1 MIKSA
6 FFGLICLHLTSAIT
20 TCYDTVKKSTC
31 AYKPAVVCDGLS
43 QPETASAQRTANQ
56 GLDPKSVHEFSD
68 LFTDLSEVWS
78 RPNSKDVVY

>member
-1 MIKSA
+1 MIRSA
-6 FFGLICLHLTSAIT
+6 FFGLICLCLTSAIT

-31 AYKPAVVCDGLS
+31 AYKPVVVCDGLS
-43 QPETASAQRTANQ
+43 QPETASAQRIANQ
-56 GLDPKSVHEFSD
+56 GLDPKSVHER

>member
-6 FFGLICLHLTSAIT
+6 YFGLICSHLTSTIT
-20 TCYDTVKKSTC
+20 AWCDTVKKSTC
-31 AYKPAVVCDGLS
+31 ACKAAVVCDGLS

-56 GLDPKSVHEFSD
+56 GLDPKSVNER

-78 RPNSKDVVY
+78 RPNSKDVIY